1 MIQNETG
8 PLQNKTIDRFS
19 GETLYIQL
27 TRILLDEI
35 NSGKWQPGQ
44 QIPTEEALCKEYTL
58 SRITV
63 KQAINNLVSEGY
75 LMKYQGKGTFVTG
88 VVPEACLN
96 MRTRFTEDMF
106 GKEVKSEKETLFN
119 GIKPTPPDA
128 REYLKTKDQV
138 HYLLSKRVVDGGPI
152 YIEESFIPFGLVP
165 DLEKLDFSHSSLY
178 TVLQEK
184 CPVKIFKVIQT
195 VEISQAR
202 GNSAKYLQVRS
213 GVPVLVVHRLL
224 LSSDN
229 TPVAYTRFVGR
240 SDKYK
245 FQTEFERVR

>member
-1 MIQNETG
+1 MIQKETG
-8 PLQNKTIDRFS
+8 SFQNKTIDRFNR
-19 GETLYIQL
+19 EKLYIQL
-27 TRILLDEI
+27 TQILLDEI
-35 NSGKWQPGQ
+35 NSGRWQPGDK
-44 QIPTEEALCKEYTL
+44 IPTEDALCKEYTV

-75 LMKYQGKGTFVTG
+75 LMKFQGKGTFVTG
-88 VVPEACLN
+88 VVPEGCLN

-106 GKEVKSEKETLFN
+106 GKEVRTEKETLFN
-119 GIKPTPPDA
+119 GIKPPPADA
-128 REYLKTKDQV
+128 REYLRTREQV
-138 HYLLSKRVVDGGPI
+138 HYLLSKRVVDGEPV

-184 CPVKIFKVIQT
+184 CSKKIFKVIQT
-195 VEISQAR
+195 VEISQAKDHD
-202 GNSAKYLQVRS
+202 AKYLDVRV
-213 GVPVLVVHRLL
+213 GVPLLVVHRLL

-229 TPVAYTRFVGR
+229 TPVAYTRFLGR
-240 SDKYK
+240 SDRYK